1 MKNEYIFSAQET
13 KTEKERKKII
23 FCGGENTEKEN
34 IWRLGEK
41 KYCFR
46 GEEKEVKIFGEGK
59 YFLRRRKKTE
69 KEKEENI
76 WRSKILFLHRE

>member
-1 MKNEYIFSAQET
+1 MKNEYIFSAQKT

-34 IWRLGEK
+34 IWRK

-59 YFLRRRKKTE
+59 NFLRRRKKTE

-76 WRSKILFLHRE
+76 WRSKILFFHRE

>member
-1 MKNEYIFSAQET
+1 MNTYFLHRRQKRRRKGRKLSFVEEKIQNRKIF
-13 KTEKERKKII
+13 
-23 FCGGENTEKEN
+23 
-34 IWRLGEK
+34 GEK
-41 KYCFR
+41 KYCFI